1 MLLDG
6 VPLYNVNHLFGFFSV
21 FNADAVKNM
30 TLTKGG
36 FPARYGGRLSSILEI
51 NLKDGHMRD
60 YHADGTIS
68 VIASKLTVEGP
79 IVKDKASFM
88 LSYRRTYLDLLM
100 KPLMSLSTPGDVST
114 TPTYYFHDFNGK
126 LNWKIGDK
134 DRLYFSAFTGQ
145 DDFGIEINDSFGQD
159 IVDTDFGLDWQNQIQ
174 ALRWNHE
181 WGPRLFSNTTLTHS
195 KYDFNSGF
203 DIPLTRQATHR

>member
-1 MLLDG
+1 
-6 VPLYNVNHLFGFFSV
+6 
-21 FNADAVKNM
+21 
-30 TLTKGG
+30 
-36 FPARYGGRLSSILEI
+36 
-51 NLKDGHMRD
+51 MRD

-100 KPLMSLSTPGDVST
+100 KLTSLSTPGDVRHS
-114 TPTYYFHDFNGK
+114 TYYFHDFNGK

-195 KYDFNSGF
+195 KYDFNCGF
-203 DIPLTRQATHR
+203 DIRTYVGKRHIDTAFFNTHVNDYRLNLILILHLTLEIL